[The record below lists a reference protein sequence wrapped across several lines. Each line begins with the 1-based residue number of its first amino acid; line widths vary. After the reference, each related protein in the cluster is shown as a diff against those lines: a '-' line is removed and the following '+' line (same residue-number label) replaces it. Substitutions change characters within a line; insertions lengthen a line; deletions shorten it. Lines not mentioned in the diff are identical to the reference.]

1 MRNQIAE
8 IKESI
13 KRPRNNVDVLTLD
26 IFEEFC
32 RFMEKQSFGKWPSL
46 LQHMLEKDKKMPANV
61 TTALFQK
68 ANSDQFME
76 YIHNRIMEHVSKIDD
91 GFILD
96 VAEILE
102 QSGGKVV
109 RPQNKTV
116 WRVLLVAAILISLF
130 TATAYALD
138 WFGLSARRISP
149 DLPEETDSA
158 LSDADAETM
167 ARIRDTHRHSYV
179 SLGGVTGSPEYSA
192 AAEWLSWRAAHEE
205 EMAAS

>member
-1 MRNQIAE
+1 MIPMTVEQLYDKLCSKTFQDTENGDLFYNFYLYLYPCDKEYQMRNQIAE

-91 GFILD
+91 GFIRPYVFMYGIGNIYPYLRTSSFLNRY
-96 VAEILE
+96 EKYNRSNRYKIILFYPGE
-102 QSGGKVV
+102 QEGTSF
-109 RPQNKTV
+109 R
-116 WRVLLVAAILISLF
+116 LF
-130 TATAYALD
+130 N
-138 WFGLSARRISP
+138 
-149 DLPEETDSA
+149 A
-158 LSDADAETM
+158 LSDNHT
-167 ARIRDTHRHSYV
+167 Y
-179 SLGGVTGSPEYSA
+179 
-192 AAEWLSWRAAHEE
+192 RAIVLMNE
-205 EMAAS
+205 